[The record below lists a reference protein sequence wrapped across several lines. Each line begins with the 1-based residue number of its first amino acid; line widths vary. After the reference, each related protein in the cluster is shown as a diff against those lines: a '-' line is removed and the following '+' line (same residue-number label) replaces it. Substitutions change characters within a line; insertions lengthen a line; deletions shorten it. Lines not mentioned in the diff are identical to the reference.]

1 MSKFGQALKFFENE
15 NNKIHKQNIATVENY
30 VYNQLRAKSPVDS
43 GAYRS
48 NHNRTIGAPLFT
60 FRKGTTNSIQPAPV
74 PAGTIFNMYVSNG
87 APYAT
92 KIEEGHSGQAPSGV
106 YSLAYQSAKN
116 KYGI

>member
-1 MSKFGQALKFFENE
+1 MSRFGQALKFFEDE
-15 NNKIHKQNIATVENY
+15 TKKQYVKNLTGVENY

-48 NHNRTIGAPLFT
+48 NHNRSLGSPVYDFS
-60 FRKGTTNSIQPAPV
+60 KGKTNSVQPAPV
-74 PAGTIFNMYVSNG
+74 ASGTFFNMYVSNG

-106 YSLAYQSAKN
+106 YALAYDSAKA
-116 KYGI
+116 KYGL